1 MRRLTVFI
9 KAKDRHDVD
18 LTWDGQVLDALCLGY
33 NVAYGARS
41 VKYEVERNVV
51 SLLSNA
57 QIFYG
62 FPRGALLQLYV
73 DYGDGE
79 SANALSAAARQPQI
93 RLRIKN
99 KDSQEFT
106 EMTPPLRSFYQA
118 TDKVT

>member
-1 MRRLTVFI
+1 M
-9 KAKDRHDVD
+9 
-18 LTWDGQVLDALCLGY
+18 LDALCLGY
-33 NVAYGARS
+33 NIAYGARS

-79 SANALSAAARQPQI
+79 SANAVSAAARQPQI
-93 RLRIKN
+93 RLRIKS

-106 EMTPPLRSFYQA
+106 EMTPPLRTFYEA
-118 TDKVT
+118 NSKTS